1 MQLEQDFVSSRVH
14 DINRVQA
21 ERARQLAPSATF
33 LNTDATRPDFGP
45 ASFDAVVWLHV
56 LIHLPRG
63 MPSCMSKRVTKPVRN
78 REARITEP
86 HVA

>member
-21 ERARQLAPSATF
+21 ERARQLVPSATF

-78 REARITEP
+78 REARSASRT
-86 HVA
+86 